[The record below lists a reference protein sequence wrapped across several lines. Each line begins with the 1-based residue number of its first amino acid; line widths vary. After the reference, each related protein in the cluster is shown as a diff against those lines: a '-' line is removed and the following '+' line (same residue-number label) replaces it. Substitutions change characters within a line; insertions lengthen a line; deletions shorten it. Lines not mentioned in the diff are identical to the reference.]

1 MDRGK
6 GDYPG
11 VCRFSDKDSYLS
23 NSPDPDLIL
32 QMTQYVAKS

>member
-1 MDRGK
+1 M

-11 VCRFSDKDSYLS
+11 VCSWSEKETYLG

-32 QMTQYVAKS
+32 QMMKYVV